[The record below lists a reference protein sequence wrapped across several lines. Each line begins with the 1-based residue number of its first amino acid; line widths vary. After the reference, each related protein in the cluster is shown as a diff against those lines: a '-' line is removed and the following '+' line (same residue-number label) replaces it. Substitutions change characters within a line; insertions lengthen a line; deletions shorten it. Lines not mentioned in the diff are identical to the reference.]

1 MKSSIVWGVYSHEN
15 GNINLMMFYFVSNIF
30 DDKKMMI
37 QLIMFRMS
45 L

>member
-1 MKSSIVWGVYSHEN
+1 MKSSIVWGFIAMRMRSLNSDV
-15 GNINLMMFYFVSNIF
+15 FFVSNIF